1 VPEGRV
7 KGWFMAPM
15 RKIFRWNLFPEPGI
29 KKTYGFDFAN
39 VFRHVPLPGKEVL
52 NVIVRGW

>member
-1 VPEGRV
+1 
-7 KGWFMAPM
+7 MAPM